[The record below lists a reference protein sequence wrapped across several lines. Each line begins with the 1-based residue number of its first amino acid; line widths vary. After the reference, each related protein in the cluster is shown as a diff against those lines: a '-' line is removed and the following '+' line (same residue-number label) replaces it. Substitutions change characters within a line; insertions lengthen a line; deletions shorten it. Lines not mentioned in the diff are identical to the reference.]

1 MTDDVEQNE
10 WCPNCGN
17 ADTWNGDECS
27 ICQPLF
33 DSYDQIESKNLTTGT
48 RLAQYKKHDEIER
61 FKKIVKT
68 QTELES

>member
-1 MTDDVEQNE
+1 MSTV
-10 WCPNCGN
+10 
-17 ADTWNGDECS
+17 TIS
-27 ICQPLF
+27 IDREMLTLVVQELT
-33 DSYDQIESKNLTTGT
+33 SRQYHIRHQIESKNLTTGT